1 MTRAPKG
8 TLDARARVRQVPVM
22 PLYLYAIEPARPE
35 MPTAPSAE
43 EAALVDAHFA
53 YLKAA
58 WESSVVELVGRTTTA
73 PFLGLALVQARDDA
87 EAEAFLR
94 ADPAVAAGVFRGR
107 IQPWK
112 QVFPA

>member
-1 MTRAPKG
+1 
-8 TLDARARVRQVPVM
+8 M
-22 PLYLYAIEPARPE
+22 PQYLYAIEPARAE
-35 MPTAPSAE
+35 MPTAPTDA

-58 WESSVVELVGRTTTA
+58 WESSVVKLVGRTTTP
-73 PFLGLALVQARDDA
+73 PFLGLAIVEARDDG

-112 QVFPA
+112 QVF